1 MKKILSLGNVLR
13 YIVRGDMLFIST
25 NNEVI
30 RLDKNL
36 EIIWKVQFPSILELE
51 IFENILICNDLSR
64 NSLVIDIKTGEA
76 YNNFTNLPQTWV
88 NKVFNQYIIS
98 LEIDGKSR
106 FGIYNLRNNLLQWSI
121 EKEVKQDSFIDK
133 NRVYVSSRDAIGYD
147 TGLIECFELET
158 GNQVWQ
164 FSISEI
170 DSLKYNNQY
179 SKVSR
184 IIGVLYEILIVQI
197 KIETDLLIGLDAETS
212 KLLWQLADFEY
223 EGVQYPHLNSDIYRV
238 RTNSENTRL
247 IGINRRFVE
256 INPLDGQVLKYKPIK
271 PQDRDGKFS
280 EYNGVGFIP
289 FDGIVQGKYVYFN
302 ASVRNEKGRAAVLP
316 SAVGIYNMETEQVE
330 WLQVFKEFWQ
340 GEANAIS
347 GDIPPLISNNRLYVL
362 DIKDTLHIFE
372 KED

>member
-1 MKKILSLGNVLR
+1 MKYRLIKVFRNIYSFSADKNKIIIFNKDLFSVIAYDFSFNEIWRHLLTNTSKVKILNDLTYV
-13 YIVRGDMLFIST
+13 
-25 NNEVI
+25 
-30 RLDKNL
+30 
-36 EIIWKVQFPSILELE
+36 
-51 IFENILICNDLSR
+51 ENIFGDENFILDSGGYLIENLVKKGISLDYFSSSSTRDKVICKTEEGLLGIYDLDTKNILWQS
-64 NSLVIDIKTGEA
+64 SLVTGFGSLIS
-76 YNNFTNLPQTWV
+76 NNS
-88 NKVFNQYIIS
+88 VFCI
-98 LEIDGKSR
+98 
-106 FGIYNLRNNLLQWSI
+106 
-121 EKEVKQDSFIDK
+121 
-133 NRVYVSSRDAIGYD
+133 
-147 TGLIECFELET
+147 THET
-158 GNQVWQ
+158 GSIHSLSINSGISNWQ
-164 FSISEI
+164 FSLSDMKINNY
-170 DSLKYNNQY
+170 DSTSGKIVRLINLVQ
-179 SKVSR
+179 
-184 IIGVLYEILIVQI
+184 GVLIVHVRI
-197 KIETDLLIGLDAETS
+197 STDILIGLDAEKG

-256 INPLDGQVLKYKPIK
+256 INPLDGQILKYKPIK

-289 FDGIVQGKYVYFN
+289 FDGIVQGKYVYFS

-362 DIKDTLHIFE
+362 DIKGTLHIFE